1 MANRQNSPFSAI
13 SFHEDRRPLTDSLR
27 NFTMKPNF
35 EQPRALVAC
44 ERMTQLIRARLRS
57 SAGFLS
63 PPAPRGL
70 DRPGPNFRVRFNPP
84 TLLGPV
90 LTGPF
95 FLNDIARFVVSAAM
109 RGSRPA
115 CRRALPCC

>member
-1 MANRQNSPFSAI
+1 MTARRRNRQNRPFSVVF
-13 SFHEDRRPLTDSLR
+13 SHEDGSSLTDSLS

-35 EQPRALVAC
+35 EQSRALVAC

-70 DRPGPNFRVRFNPP
+70 DRPGPSFRVRLNTP

-90 LTGPF
+90 FTGPIF
-95 FLNDIARFVVSAAM
+95 F
-109 RGSRPA
+109 
-115 CRRALPCC
+115 